1 MRALGQRVRAMKYRH
16 WLFAFCG
23 AFALVAAGLQQGLA
37 VGGGGGGA
45 SGGDVRSGASGG
57 VYEDLGP
64 GIRIVDAWVR
74 ESPLGS
80 RTGGGYLKIV
90 NNSPDADRLI
100 GAESPIADKVVL
112 KEMTFINGE
121 PGIRTVSKGIEIPAN
136 AITYLRIESYYL
148 QFEGLREPFA
158 IDRWYAATLNFEKA
172 GSVAVTFGVW
182 PRMYWW

>member
-1 MRALGQRVRAMKYRH
+1 MSALSLRVWKMKNRH

-23 AFALVAAGLQQGLA
+23 ALALVAASLQQGLA
-37 VGGGGGGA
+37 VGGNGGSGGGGR
-45 SGGDVRSGASGG
+45 SGGSGG
-57 VYEDLGP
+57 VFDGLGP

-80 RTGGGYLKIV
+80 RLGGGYMRIV
-90 NNSPDADRLI
+90 NSGPEADRLI

-121 PGIRTVSKGIEIPAN
+121 PGIRTVPKGIEIPAN
-136 AITYLRIESYYL
+136 AVTYLRVESYYL
-148 QFEGLREPFA
+148 QFEGLKEPFA

-172 GSVAVTFGVW
+172 GPIEVTFGVW